1 MKAFSLASLKDLAPL
16 QPDHPLLLLNF
27 LHLHLD
33 PLWPQIQI
41 YLQILVF
48 RQILPLRQKLF
59 LFLKGLRLLLLL
71 RFQFS
76 LFQLLPLFQAL
87 FFSKYS
93 LFLFCQADNSVILSS
108 VGVFLLSSVIFSL
121 TDIFLKQTIKIV

>member
-59 LFLKGLRLLLLL
+59 LFLKGLRLRVLLC
-71 RFQFS
+71 FKVS

-87 FFSKYS
+87 FF
-93 LFLFCQADNSVILSS
+93 LNILC
-108 VGVFLLSSVIFSL
+108 FFFARL
-121 TDIFLKQTIKIV
+121 TIL